1 MTVMTKQNQNEIEG
15 DMQFSTIRALVGWAF
30 QIETVSM
37 MVKVQKFGEDTS
49 PAFEGLTPCDLKA
62 QSAMVMAKINR
73 LPPDQRAV
81 LWALHVQRETE
92 MVYLTTH
99 TPCRFGYKT
108 DLDLI
113 RKWATGEG
121 PGCRDL
127 GDRHHVSHMM
137 IHRYGKE
144 IIKQLEGKMN
154 QAYATLEP
162 SLAEVLTHVRHRKL
176 LTA

>member
-30 QIETVSM
+30 QIETVS

-92 MVYLTTH
+92 IVYLTTL
-99 TPCRFGYKT
+99 TPCKWHWRT
-108 DLDLI
+108 DMDII

-127 GDRHHVSHMM
+127 GDRHNIHYSTA
-137 IHRYGKE
+137 HRYEKTV
-144 IIKQLEGKMN
+144 IKQMERLMH
-154 QAYATLEP
+154 QAYSALEEP
-162 SLAEVLTHVRHRKL
+162 LSDILMALRYEERD
-176 LTA
+176 AA